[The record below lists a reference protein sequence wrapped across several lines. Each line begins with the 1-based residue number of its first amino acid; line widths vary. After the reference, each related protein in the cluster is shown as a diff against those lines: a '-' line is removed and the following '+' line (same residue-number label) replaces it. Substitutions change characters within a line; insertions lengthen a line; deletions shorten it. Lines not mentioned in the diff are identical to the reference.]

1 MRGVLWIASLA
12 AMALGGCNGE
22 SANPEAPLTSVV
34 VRNVSVIDTAIGELL
49 PNQAVIME
57 GRWIKAVGSDASLE
71 VPPGAE
77 IIDGT
82 GKFLMPGLWDMHVHT
97 SNEAVTTQAL
107 FPLFI
112 ANGITGVRSMAAD
125 CHVENGGCG
134 EDIAP
139 IERVFAWRKAIGE
152 GQLVGPRFIAASY
165 YTNGPRRAEDSS
177 INSPGNAEHAR
188 AYARLLNERG
198 VDLIKVYSR
207 MLREPYFA
215 MASEA
220 QQLGLEFSGHVP
232 FLVKVSEASN
242 AGQKS
247 IEHITGFLEEC
258 SPEGDGLRGQIR
270 EASYESPDFW
280 RLLIQLANSFD
291 VERCASLYA
300 LLEENGT
307 WYVPTL
313 SVERFYDRLSSPR
326 GDWRF
331 DERIK
336 YVPQAEVVFWDEM
349 EKGYSEGIDDYL
361 SFMQPHYRKSF
372 QIAKAA
378 FDAGVPML
386 AGSDPG
392 EFGIIWG
399 FSLHEELG
407 YLVEAGLSPAQAL
420 KLATVNPARY
430 MGRENELGSIE
441 PGKLADMVLL
451 EKNPLADI
459 SNTQTINMVIA
470 NGRVFS
476 RRDLDA
482 QLEGV
487 EQYVLATRDEVYPN

>member
-1 MRGVLWIASLA
+1 MRGVLWIAFLA
-12 AMALGGCNGE
+12 AMGLGGCSGE
-22 SANPEAPLTSVV
+22 SEHPEGSLDSVV
-34 VRNVSVIDTAIGELL
+34 VRNVSVIDTATGGLL
-49 PNQAVIME
+49 PNQAVIVE
-57 GRWIKAVGSDASLE
+57 SGSIKAVGSDASLE
-71 VPPGAE
+71 VPAGAE

-82 GKFLMPGLWDMHVHT
+82 GKFLIPGLWDMHVHT

-125 CHVENGGCG
+125 CHIENGGCG

-139 IERVFAWRKAIGE
+139 IERVFAWRLAISD

-165 YTNGPRRAEDSS
+165 YTNGPRHAEDSS
-177 INSPGNAEHAR
+177 INNPGTEEHAR
-188 AYARLLNERG
+188 SYTQMLNERG

-220 QQLGLEFSGHVP
+220 QQLGMEFSGHVP
-232 FLVKVSEASN
+232 FMVKVSEASN

-247 IEHITGFLEEC
+247 VEHITGFLEEC
-258 SPEGDGLRGQIR
+258 SPEGDGLREQIR
-270 EASYESPDFW
+270 EASYGSPDFW
-280 RLLIQLANSFD
+280 RLLVQLANSFD
-291 VERCASLYA
+291 AERCAKLYA

-326 GDWRF
+326 GDWRV
-331 DERIK
+331 DNRIK
-336 YVPQAEVVFWDEM
+336 YVPRAEVIFWDEM
-349 EKGYSEGIDDYL
+349 ETGYSEGIEDYL

-372 QIAKAA
+372 EIAKAA
-378 FDAGVPML
+378 FDAGVNML

-407 YLVEAGLSPAQAL
+407 YLVEAGLTPGQAL

-430 MGRENELGSIE
+430 MGRENELGTIE
-441 PGKLADMVLL
+441 PGKLADLVLL
-451 EKNPLADI
+451 EKNPLDDI
-459 SNTQTINMVIA
+459 SNTRTIDTVIA
-470 NGRVFS
+470 NGRVF
-476 RRDLDA
+476 RREDLDA
-482 QLEGV
+482 LLKGV
-487 EQYVLATRDEVYPN
+487 EQYVIDSKNDVYQD